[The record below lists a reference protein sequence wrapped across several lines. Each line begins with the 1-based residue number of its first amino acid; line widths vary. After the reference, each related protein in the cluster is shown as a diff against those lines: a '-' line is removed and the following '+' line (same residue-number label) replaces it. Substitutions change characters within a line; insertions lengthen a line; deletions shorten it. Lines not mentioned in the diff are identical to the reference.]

1 MYPAFSL
8 VIPEN
13 LIKSMNQTNFNFIW
27 KNRHHYLRKRDVLKS
42 LEEGD
47 LNVIDYEAMNG
58 VVKLN
63 GYRNSYKIVRA
74 SGLIFHLKYLINV
87 EGLIFLP
94 RCDFS
99 VAKLPIKLS
108 KFHEQVLLY
117 WKMIYK
123 HRFTHFGELK
133 SLCHWVGREVSGL
146 FYI

>member
-1 MYPAFSL
+1 
-8 VIPEN
+8 
-13 LIKSMNQTNFNFIW
+13 MNQTNFNFIW

-87 EGLIFLP
+87 EGLIFYQ
-94 RCDFS
+94 DVIS
-99 VAKLPIKLS
+99 
-108 KFHEQVLLY
+108 VLLNFLLSCPNFMSRSSFIG
-117 WKMIYK
+117 K
-123 HRFTHFGELK
+123 
-133 SLCHWVGREVSGL
+133 
-146 FYI
+146 